1 MIDIHAHI
9 LPGIDDGPGSL
20 VDCVAI
26 VRELAEQGVTDIIA
40 TPHYVADTIYNSTR
54 FQNSKLL
61 KELQKAL
68 NTEGIGVNVYLGN
81 EIYIDKDILE
91 FLKKRKISALNDS
104 KYLLI
109 ELPMDG
115 EFPNYEDY
123 FLELLNKGY
132 KVVLAHPERYAIV
145 NEDFDVVRNLYEMGV
160 LLQCN
165 LGSITGKYGRSVKKT
180 IKKIAKEKMI
190 FAFGSDIHHLEG
202 PDFVRSAQKKLSKIY
217 SEKELKRLLVDNPS
231 KILATR

>member
-68 NTEGIGVNVYLGN
+68 SVEGIGVNVYLG
-81 EIYIDKDILE
+81 
-91 FLKKRKISALNDS
+91 
-104 KYLLI
+104 
-109 ELPMDG
+109 
-115 EFPNYEDY
+115 
-123 FLELLNKGY
+123 
-132 KVVLAHPERYAIV
+132 
-145 NEDFDVVRNLYEMGV
+145 
-160 LLQCN
+160 
-165 LGSITGKYGRSVKKT
+165 
-180 IKKIAKEKMI
+180 
-190 FAFGSDIHHLEG
+190 
-202 PDFVRSAQKKLSKIY
+202 
-217 SEKELKRLLVDNPS
+217 
-231 KILATR
+231 

>member
-9 LPGIDDGPGSL
+9 LPGIDDGPGYL

-68 NTEGIGVNVYLGN
+68 NAEGIGVNVYLGN